1 MFKSFVE
8 NMFKSPG
15 KRIKAL
21 SRILFF
27 ILSGF
32 TVLSVINAA
41 TDIAEVEPFQGF
53 IYCVIGVILSVIV
66 SWVSTIIIY
75 AFGDIC
81 ENVET
86 IKNELKS
93 RNNDTQQSGAV
104 SVENYSTSQ
113 NLQNRE

>member
-1 MFKSFVE
+1 MFKSFIE
-8 NMFKSPG
+8 NMFRSPG

-21 SRILFF
+21 ARIMFF
-27 ILSGF
+27 IVCGL
-32 TVLSVINAA
+32 TVYSVI
-41 TDIAEVEPFQGF
+41 IASLDLAETEPFQGF
-53 IYCVIGVILSVIV
+53 LNCVIGVILAVIV

-93 RNNDTQQSGAV
+93 RNNDTQQSGA
-104 SVENYSTSQ
+104 SGVENYSTSQ